1 MTFTETIAEGVLVD
15 SLEVIRDEIAHDLSV
30 CESMRDKAALYL
42 RLADVMER
50 LEAAKPEPVR
60 GDAVDEIA
68 ARRAA
73 RRSGTAEGSARAK
86 RPS

>member
-1 MTFTETIAEGVLVD
+1 MTFRDTIAAGDLLG
-15 SLEVIRDEIAHDLSV
+15 SLEATRNEIAADLEA

-42 RLADVMER
+42 RLADVLARIEQS
-50 LEAAKPEPVR
+50 KPEPVR

-73 RRSGTAEGSARAK
+73 RRSGTPEGSTRAK